1 VLIKLKIGELKASCY
16 SSAVAAVYDRSCAN
30 AFLICCWLVV
40 VGSFLVMSCV
50 RLFLVEL
57 HASQWVGILLA
68 RLVVGSLF
76 FLSGRGKLFVDE
88 RREQMRQ
95 TLREARIPFPEL
107 NAFLVSTVEFLFG
120 LLLIT
125 GALTPLACVML
136 SGVMIVAISTTAI
149 RNIKA
154 TSPLGWVSEFLYL
167 PEVLCHVILVWVLLS
182 GPDWFSVD
190 HLILS
195 NTSL

>member
-1 VLIKLKIGELKASCY
+1 
-16 SSAVAAVYDRSCAN
+16 
-30 AFLICCWLVV
+30 
-40 VGSFLVMSCV
+40 MSCV

-57 HASQWVGILLA
+57 YASQWVGILLA

-95 TLREARIPFPEL
+95 TLREAHVPFPEF
-107 NAFLVSTVEFLFG
+107 NAFFVSTVEFLFG
-120 LLLIT
+120 LLLSA

-167 PEVLCHVILVWVLLS
+167 PEVLCLVILVWVLLS